1 MSNLT
6 NPPGGGDPPDRF
18 RNVGE
23 QIQSFFD
30 FAENN
35 PDRAVPFFVNIWET
49 QASLTTRALALQGLG
64 VAAQHYHVK
73 EALADWEVLRDI
85 AKEVKGK
92 GEVSNDLTRW
102 AAASAL
108 EAIGYSQQSLEH
120 LEGGGFT
127 EPLDRIRR
135 EIRDRKLIEINRIQR
150 LNTRGETTAEYE
162 RHLEFWLYGPADELL
177 NDNDSSLNYQDLI
190 GDVISKLH
198 GRGVFLGLIS
208 PNRIVQGAALRQ
220 ARLIFKEST
229 EIEDYL
235 YGLLEEFL
243 LDSKHEISLRIH
255 AAKIINTATDIN
267 RRLKTLSQ
275 LLLEENNPQLHEV
288 VLHQAQSIF
297 QQSAETEESLYQ
309 PLEEFLLNSNHE
321 ISLRIHASEI
331 INTATDINRRLKT
344 LSQLLLEENNPK
356 LHEVALRQA
365 QSIFQQSAETEE
377 SLYQPLEEFLLNSN
391 HEISLRIHAA
401 EIINT
406 ATDINRKLKTL
417 SQLLLEEKELR
428 NATVRLL
435 TPYKEELARVEP
447 DANKVLEVLIV
458 DQLNKPQLKDLTIS
472 QLKNYVSS
480 TSGYH
485 KEISEIFT
493 SAITASKSLGKRYGR
508 TSSILKE
515 VLQNKQDGHLSA
527 IESWMQL
534 LRNQISDTLALQ
546 ETVKSSQSILDKT
559 FYAIANIDTK
569 LSQTIK
575 SLPNSEVIESNYDL
589 SYNQYTKM
597 LSDLNLLKNKVVN
610 ELNSKSDLL
619 LSKSTTIESET
630 SWKLILSGLA
640 IIVAGYVCYFTFI
653 NYSNQG
659 SRSNSYTTTAWYAS
673 GFPKNSC
680 GSSSSPNNCWYPV
693 FIKYSDN
700 NWNTVISNYCGD
712 IGQAQS
718 PKTARELGQIQVAS
732 FGDSNEAQG
741 FANYMQG
748 WVGQQ
753 KCY

>member
-6 NPPGGGDPPDRF
+6 NIPGYGDLSDRF
-18 RNVGE
+18 RNIGE

-73 EALADWEVLRDI
+73 EALADWDVLRDI

-135 EIRDRKLIEINRIQR
+135 EIRDRKLIEINRIPR

-321 ISLRIHASEI
+321 ISLRIHAAEI

-447 DANKVLEVLIV
+447 DADKVLEVLIV

-480 TSGYH
+480 TSDYH

-493 SAITASKSLGKRYGR
+493 SAITASKSLGQQYGR

-515 VLQNKQDGHLSA
+515 FLQNKQNGHLSA

-546 ETVKSSQSILDKT
+546 DKIKFDQLLLDQT
-559 FYAIANIDTK
+559 FSEIANIDTK

-575 SLPNSEVIESNYDL
+575 SLPNLEVIESNYDL

>member
-73 EALADWEVLRDI
+73 EALADWDVLRDI

-135 EIRDRKLIEINRIQR
+135 EIRDRKLIEINRIPR

-275 LLLEENNPQLHEV
+275 LLLEENNP
-288 VLHQAQSIF
+288 
-297 QQSAETEESLYQ
+297 
-309 PLEEFLLNSNHE
+309 
-321 ISLRIHASEI
+321 
-331 INTATDINRRLKT
+331 
-344 LSQLLLEENNPK
+344 K

-406 ATDINRKLKTL
+406 ATDINRRLKTL
-417 SQLLLEEKELR
+417 SKLLLEETELR
-428 NATVRLL
+428 NTAVRLL
-435 TPYKEELARVEP
+435 NPYKQELARVQS
-447 DANKVLEVLIV
+447 DAYTVL
-458 DQLNKPQLKDLTIS
+458 DALNFEYRLDKPELKNLTIS
-472 QLKNYVSS
+472 QIKTHIASS
-480 TSGYH
+480 SQAQN
-485 KEISEIFT
+485 F
-493 SAITASKSLGKRYGR
+493 
-508 TSSILKE
+508 
-515 VLQNKQDGHLSA
+515 VLAKFRGA
-527 IESWMQL
+527 IESTG
-534 LRNQISDTLALQ
+534 NLARR
-546 ETVKSSQSILDKT
+546 
-559 FYAIANIDTK
+559 YK
-569 LSQTIK
+569 LSSFLINFLENQQESYLSDISKWIHQLSNQQSQTFVEQRK
-575 SLPNSEVIESNYDL
+575 IESNQL
-589 SYNQYTKM
+589 
-597 LSDLNLLKNKVVN
+597 LLKDCFLAIHNFDFKLYSKLAYLEKCEEWENTDYKNFNYNHCQKQLSNLTISKNNIVDN
-610 ELNSKSDLL
+610 LYKNQQKFELKKIVRYDEFEREKFMVSFVFIFLFPYSLL
-619 LSKSTTIESET
+619 FLFNANFRVEIEHIVRT
-630 SWKLILSGLA
+630 LILL
-640 IIVAGYVCYFTFI
+640 IIVFSLVFTSLFI
-653 NYSNQG
+653 IIK
-659 SRSNSYTTTAWYAS
+659 S
-673 GFPKNSC
+673 GWF
-680 GSSSSPNNCWYPV
+680 V
-693 FIKYSDN
+693 FIITLSI
-700 NWNTVISNYCGD
+700 VIGIIFTIVLSIN
-712 IGQAQS
+712 QK
-718 PKTARELGQIQVAS
+718 KTKIEQMIRKLNKQ
-732 FGDSNEAQG
+732 
-741 FANYMQG
+741 
-748 WVGQQ
+748 WRT
-753 KCY
+753 

>member
-1 MSNLT
+1 M
-6 NPPGGGDPPDRF
+6 
-18 RNVGE
+18 
-23 QIQSFFD
+23 
-30 FAENN
+30 
-35 PDRAVPFFVNIWET
+35 
-49 QASLTTRALALQGLG
+49 
-64 VAAQHYHVK
+64 
-73 EALADWEVLRDI
+73 
-85 AKEVKGK
+85 
-92 GEVSNDLTRW
+92 
-102 AAASAL
+102 
-108 EAIGYSQQSLEH
+108 
-120 LEGGGFT
+120 
-127 EPLDRIRR
+127 
-135 EIRDRKLIEINRIQR
+135 
-150 LNTRGETTAEYE
+150 
-162 RHLEFWLYGPADELL
+162 
-177 NDNDSSLNYQDLI
+177 
-190 GDVISKLH
+190 
-198 GRGVFLGLIS
+198 
-208 PNRIVQGAALRQ
+208 RQ

-321 ISLRIHASEI
+321 ISLRIHAAEI

-406 ATDINRKLKTL
+406 ATDINRRLKTLSQLLLEENNPKLHEVALRQAQSIFQQSAETEESLYQPLEEFLLNSNHEISLRIHATEIINTATDINRRLKTLSQLLLEENNPKLHEVALRQAQSIFQQSAETEESLYQPLEEFLLNSNHEISLRIHAAEIINTATDINRRLKTL

-447 DANKVLEVLIV
+447 DADKVLEVLIV

-508 TSSILKE
+508 TSF
-515 VLQNKQDGHLSA
+515 H
-527 IESWMQL
+527 IE
-534 LRNQISDTLALQ
+534 R
-546 ETVKSSQSILDKT
+546 SS
-559 FYAIANIDTK
+559 TK
-569 LSQTIK
+569 
-575 SLPNSEVIESNYDL
+575 
-589 SYNQYTKM
+589 
-597 LSDLNLLKNKVVN
+597 
-610 ELNSKSDLL
+610 
-619 LSKSTTIESET
+619 
-630 SWKLILSGLA
+630 
-640 IIVAGYVCYFTFI
+640 
-653 NYSNQG
+653 
-659 SRSNSYTTTAWYAS
+659 
-673 GFPKNSC
+673 
-680 GSSSSPNNCWYPV
+680 
-693 FIKYSDN
+693 
-700 NWNTVISNYCGD
+700 
-712 IGQAQS
+712 
-718 PKTARELGQIQVAS
+718 
-732 FGDSNEAQG
+732 
-741 FANYMQG
+741 
-748 WVGQQ
+748 
-753 KCY
+753 

>member
-321 ISLRIHASEI
+321 ISLRIHAAEI

>member
-35 PDRAVPFFVNIWET
+35 PDQAVPFFVNIWET

-73 EALADWEVLRDI
+73 EALADWDVLRDI

-127 EPLDRIRR
+127 ESLDRIRR
-135 EIRDRKLIEINRIQR
+135 EIRDRKLIEINRIPR

-198 GRGVFLGLIS
+198 GRGVYLGLIS

-321 ISLRIHASEI
+321 ISLRIHAAEI

-447 DANKVLEVLIV
+447 DADKVLEVLIV

-480 TSGYH
+480 TSDYH

-493 SAITASKSLGKRYGR
+493 SAITASKSLGQQYGR

-515 VLQNKQDGHLSA
+515 FLQNKQNGHLSA

-546 ETVKSSQSILDKT
+546 DKIKFDQLLLDQT
-559 FYAIANIDTK
+559 FSEIANIDTK

-575 SLPNSEVIESNYDL
+575 SLPNLEVIESNYDL

>member
-18 RNVGE
+18 RNIGE

-35 PDRAVPFFVNIWET
+35 PDHAVPFFVNIWET

-73 EALADWEVLRDI
+73 EALADWDVLRDI

-135 EIRDRKLIEINRIQR
+135 EIRDRKLIEINRIPR

-255 AAKIINTATDIN
+255 AA
-267 RRLKTLSQ
+267 
-275 LLLEENNPQLHEV
+275 
-288 VLHQAQSIF
+288 
-297 QQSAETEESLYQ
+297 
-309 PLEEFLLNSNHE
+309 
-321 ISLRIHASEI
+321 EI

-447 DANKVLEVLIV
+447 DADKVLEVLIV

-480 TSGYH
+480 TSDYH

-493 SAITASKSLGKRYGR
+493 SAITASKSLGQQYGR

-515 VLQNKQDGHLSA
+515 FLQNKQNGHLSA

-546 ETVKSSQSILDKT
+546 DKIKFDQLLLDQT
-559 FYAIANIDTK
+559 FSEIANIDTK

-575 SLPNSEVIESNYDL
+575 SLPNLEVIESNYDL

>member
-6 NPPGGGDPPDRF
+6 NIPGYGDLSDRF
-18 RNVGE
+18 RNIGE

-73 EALADWEVLRDI
+73 EALADWDVLRDI

-135 EIRDRKLIEINRIQR
+135 EIRDRKLIEINRIPR

-255 AAKIINTATDIN
+255 AA
-267 RRLKTLSQ
+267 
-275 LLLEENNPQLHEV
+275 
-288 VLHQAQSIF
+288 
-297 QQSAETEESLYQ
+297 
-309 PLEEFLLNSNHE
+309 
-321 ISLRIHASEI
+321 EI

-447 DANKVLEVLIV
+447 DADKVLEVLIV

-480 TSGYH
+480 TSDYH

-493 SAITASKSLGKRYGR
+493 SAITASKSLGQQYGR

-515 VLQNKQDGHLSA
+515 FLQNKQNGHLSA

-546 ETVKSSQSILDKT
+546 DKIKFDQLLLDQT
-559 FYAIANIDTK
+559 FSEIANIDTK

-575 SLPNSEVIESNYDL
+575 SLPNLEVIESNYDL